1 LSGAKSGILVS
12 IAGSAPHFAALNAG
26 YGLDRAPS
34 LFRTPRL
41 PEPRFRSR
49 RFASRHDARANSHA
63 DERNEKEQTMPV
75 IFLWGIPAIV
85 VLGGGVYWI
94 AHMH

>member
-1 LSGAKSGILVS
+1 
-12 IAGSAPHFAALNAG
+12 
-26 YGLDRAPS
+26 
-34 LFRTPRL
+34 
-41 PEPRFRSR
+41 
-49 RFASRHDARANSHA
+49 
-63 DERNEKEQTMPV
+63 MPV

>member
-1 LSGAKSGILVS
+1 VGTAH
-12 IAGSAPHFAALNAG
+12 AGRASPTACAFAHPTRSAPFGTL
-26 YGLDRAPS
+26 
-34 LFRTPRL
+34 RL
-41 PEPRFRSR
+41 PEPGFRSR
-49 RFASRHDARANSHA
+49 RFSSRHDARANSHA

-85 VLGGGVYWI
+85 VIGGGVYWI